1 MIVLVAISS
10 FFMTL
15 FGMPTL
21 IKVAKLKQLVDEPG
35 EDRKVHHR
43 SVPTIGGV
51 MIFISVFFNVLFWVG
66 FVDAEASFNFN
77 AQPLTMACLVLIFF
91 TGLKDDIIGMSPSKK
106 LMVHLFIGIAL
117 TTISQYRIES
127 FGGLFG
133 INELPEMLSIGFS
146 IFVYIVIVNAWN
158 LIDGLDGLAAGFT
171 VIAMSAFTFWFLSV
185 GAQAEALY
193 IHSNR
198 GNYARFSGF

>member
-66 FVDAEASFNFN
+66 FVNAEA
-77 AQPLTMACLVLIFF
+77 PM
-91 TGLKDDIIGMSPSKK
+91 IGM
-106 LMVHLFIGIAL
+106 
-117 TTISQYRIES
+117 
-127 FGGLFG
+127 
-133 INELPEMLSIGFS
+133 
-146 IFVYIVIVNAWN
+146 
-158 LIDGLDGLAAGFT
+158 
-171 VIAMSAFTFWFLSV
+171 
-185 GAQAEALY
+185 
-193 IHSNR
+193 
-198 GNYARFSGF
+198 YAPRVDCG